1 MGGLCDPKSSGTLAT
16 VSHAAVP
23 GFPAASLVDV
33 TMTNSTPG
41 SADALYR
48 SELIPTAAADALKVG
63 DSACAE
69 TSYTNIVKLDA
80 SRGLELYYTK
90 IIVNGAQTLNDV
102 EAAQATS
109 EYQQA
114 RQILLSTTH

>member
-1 MGGLCDPKSSGTLAT
+1 
-16 VSHAAVP
+16 
-23 GFPAASLVDV
+23 
-33 TMTNSTPG
+33 MTNSTPG

-80 SRGLELYYTK
+80 SRGLELYYTE
-90 IIVNGAQTLNDV
+90 IIVNGVQTLNDV